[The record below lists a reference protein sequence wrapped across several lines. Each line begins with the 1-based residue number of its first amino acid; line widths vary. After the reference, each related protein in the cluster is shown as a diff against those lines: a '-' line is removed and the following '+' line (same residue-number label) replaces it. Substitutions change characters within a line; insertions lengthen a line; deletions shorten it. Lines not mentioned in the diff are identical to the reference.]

1 MGITHDLHVFEIGS
15 SRSFKKES
23 QKILSKK
30 PHAIITVPFFT
41 SQCIELTKKA
51 EESNIPVVFIDT
63 KKADEIDSKY
73 SIHQNSFQS
82 GKVAARIL
90 SQIIRTNGQFIV
102 FNLINDINSQKNNM
116 ERESGFRTFFEKEM
130 SIKKETIHSIT
141 VDQSKINSLK
151 QLFEPFSTFK
161 RGQLEFLLPIQGL
174 IYFQNYW
181 RIWGLKPIGQLLDTI
196 SIEGNIKLLEEN
208 KIQFIINQQP
218 EYQGYSA
225 VKGLFKMITEDDDTD
240 LYQKIPIEIVV
251 RENIE

>member
-63 KKADEIDSKY
+63 KIADEIDSKY

-90 SQIIRTNGQFIV
+90 SQIIRTRTFIV
-102 FNLINDINSQKNNM
+102 VNLINDINSQKNNM
-116 ERESGFRTFFEKEM
+116 ER
-130 SIKKETIHSIT
+130 
-141 VDQSKINSLK
+141 SLV
-151 QLFEPFSTFK
+151 LEHFLK
-161 RGQLEFLLPIQGL
+161 RDV
-174 IYFQNYW
+174 Y
-181 RIWGLKPIGQLLDTI
+181 
-196 SIEGNIKLLEEN
+196 
-208 KIQFIINQQP
+208 
-218 EYQGYSA
+218 
-225 VKGLFKMITEDDDTD
+225 
-240 LYQKIPIEIVV
+240 
-251 RENIE
+251 